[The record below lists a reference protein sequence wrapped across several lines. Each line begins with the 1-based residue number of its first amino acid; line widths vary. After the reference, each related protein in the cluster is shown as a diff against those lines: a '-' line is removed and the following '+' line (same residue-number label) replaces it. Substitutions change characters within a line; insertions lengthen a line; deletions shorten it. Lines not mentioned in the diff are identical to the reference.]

1 MDTDNKY
8 SLWLRPFGEVGF
20 ELKQQIK
27 ALSRNYNSPLFY
39 PHVTLLG
46 GLELHEAK
54 LIQLTDTLAH
64 SLEPFTIY
72 LQKAG
77 ARGRYF
83 QSLFVRVKKSEPLMS
98 AHHIAKELFDSN
110 EGENYFPHLSLMYG
124 EQTAEEKNKLL
135 NVMGR
140 SFNMQFDVHS
150 VLLIKTGGEVS
161 NWEKIRNAEFKKHH
175 REDEFE

>member
-1 MDTDNKY
+1 MGTEAKY
-8 SLWLRPFGEVGF
+8 SLWLRPFGDVGF

-27 ALSRNYNSPLFY
+27 ELGRHYDSPFFY

-46 GLELHEAK
+46 GLDLHEAK

-72 LQKAG
+72 LEKG
-77 ARGRYF
+77 ETGESYF
-83 QSLFVRVKKSEPLMS
+83 RSLFIRVKKSDPLIG
-98 AHHIAKELFDSN
+98 AHHLAKELFDIEEDES
-110 EGENYFPHLSLMYG
+110 YYPHLSLMYG
-124 EQTAEEKNKLL
+124 KQSKKDKNKLL

-150 VLLIKTGGEVS
+150 VLLIKTGDKVS
-161 NWEKIRNAEFKKHH
+161 EWEKIHNAEFKKHQL
-175 REDEFE
+175 EDEL